1 MAVRYPGLLVTL
13 EDGTCMWVPDPMH
26 LEGWEDND
34 EPLATDW
41 HRWDRD
47 HVESVLRA
55 RFAGP
60 DCYVSGETWLH
71 MDPLH
76 PDDKLQP
83 DLLVAL
89 GVVHTARAGYNP
101 EVEGKPPD
109 LLAEFLSDSSLKADR
124 SDKWPR
130 YARLGVREYFVFNPG
145 GRFRDPRIQGWT
157 LQRDATRAALP
168 VDWDGG
174 VASRVLPVRFVV
186 RADRLDVVDA
196 HTGRE
201 LSVQLD
207 LEHRLTAE
215 QQARQREA
223 ETRQRAEEAAQVE
236 ATARRRA
243 EEAAQVEAAAR
254 QRAEEEIVRLRA
266 MLIERS
272 HGSES

>member
-13 EDGTCMWVPDPMH
+13 EDGTCVRVPDPMH

-47 HVESVLRA
+47 HGESMLRA

-76 PDDKLQP
+76 LDDKLQP
-83 DLLVAL
+83 DLLGAL

-145 GRFRDPRIQGWT
+145 GRFRDPRIQGWS
-157 LQRDATRAALP
+157 LQRDATRAALLVDGVGQTIPRQDAVGAVVGEGGGCAPLSEADP
-168 VDWDGG
+168 VAHRI
-174 VASRVLPVRFVV
+174 VAI
-186 RADRLDVVDA
+186 RA
-196 HTGRE
+196 G
-201 LSVQLD
+201 
-207 LEHRLTAE
+207 
-215 QQARQREA
+215 
-223 ETRQRAEEAAQVE
+223 E
-236 ATARRRA
+236 ATGHPCTMGTFA
-243 EEAAQVEAAAR
+243 ENVELL
-254 QRAEEEIVRLRA
+254 EIAV
-266 MLIERS
+266 
-272 HGSES
+272 